1 MAEINVKLP
10 EEILATAKVKKEKAS
25 QEVRK
30 LLALELFRERAVSM
44 EKAAEIADI
53 SLAEFM
59 ELSAVRGI
67 PIHYTEE
74 DLEKDRETAERLAI

>member
-30 LLALELFRERAVSM
+30 LLALELFRERAVSI
-44 EKAAEIADI
+44 EKAAEIADM

-67 PIHYTEE
+67 PIHYTKE

>member
-10 EEILATAKVKKEKAS
+10 EEILATAKVRKEKAS

-30 LLALELFRERAVSM
+30 LLALELFRERAISM
-44 EKAAEIADI
+44 GKAAEIAGI

-59 ELSAVRGI
+59 ELSATRGI
-67 PIHYTEE
+67 PIHYTKE
-74 DLEKDRETAERLAI
+74 DLKKDRETTERLAV